1 MCRVADCVNVCVY
14 ASVCVSSSTVQRSAE
29 CEGLP
34 PTGGRVME
42 RETRPLALVVL
53 VGPPRGCGG
62 AGSVLRR
69 VCRRLRPGFLVSL
82 SLLPHLHHGPR
93 PAMKFSRVT
102 RNRAVRAHFCDALV
116 YTRHAVLLGA
126 VRRVDHRTPEV
137 RGATTLA
144 SRHTRRARETHRGRS
159 CGRAS
164 NASMRDG
171 VGNGGRASSSGRR
184 ECVCECV

>member
-62 AGSVLRR
+62 AGSVVVECVVDCDL
-69 VCRRLRPGFLVSL
+69 VFLVSL
-82 SLLPHLHHGPR
+82 SLLPHQDHGPR

-102 RNRAVRAHFCDALV
+102 RNRAVRAHCDALV
-116 YTRHAVLLGA
+116 YTRHAVLLGRSDEWIIRRRRCA
-126 VRRVDHRTPEV
+126 ARPHSRRVTHD
-137 RGATTLA
+137 
-144 SRHTRRARETHRGRS
+144 ARETHRGRS

-164 NASMRDG
+164 NASMRGVGGIAAVRRVADG
-171 VGNGGRASSSGRR
+171 V
-184 ECVCECV
+184 

>member
-1 MCRVADCVNVCVY
+1 MCLRRLADG
-14 ASVCVSSSTVQRSAE
+14 QRSAE

-62 AGSVLRR
+62 AGSVVVECVVDCDL
-69 VCRRLRPGFLVSL
+69 VFLVSL
-82 SLLPHLHHGPR
+82 SLLPHQDHDPR

-102 RNRAVRAHFCDALV
+102 LNRAARAHFCDALV
-116 YTRHAVLLGA
+116 FTRHAVLLGA

-144 SRHTRRARETHRGRS
+144 SRHTRRARDASWAVVRPCVECVDAW
-159 CGRAS
+159 CGR
-164 NASMRDG
+164 
-171 VGNGGRASSSGRR
+171 NGGRASSSGRR
-184 ECVCECV
+184 VSVCECVCEFVCLNVCVNSCV